1 MITILWLVG
10 LQESPNDEAGIMKAV
25 KSVHAMIDTE
35 ISSGTEPENIFIC
48 GFSQGGKQHS
58 LFFFLPG
65 IK

>member
-1 MITILWLVG
+1 MG

-25 KSVHAMIDTE
+25 KIVHSMIDKE
-35 ISSGTEPENIFIC
+35 ISAGTEPENIFIC